1 MASTRLIKELE
12 QLKKSPPEN
21 CSAGPIDD
29 QKDIRHWKAM
39 IIGPSGTP
47 YENGIFYIDVV
58 FPSDYPFKPPDMKFI
73 TKIYHP
79 NVSGTGRICLDILKN
94 KWSPALTLSKTLL
107 SLCSLLSEPNPD
119 DPLVGEIAQ
128 QYKQNYEAFC
138 DTARSWT
145 QRYASSG

>member
-1 MASTRLIKELE
+1 MASTRLKKELD

-21 CSAGPIDD
+21 CSAGPVNEE
-29 QKDIRHWKAM
+29 DIKHWKAM

-47 YENGIFYIDVV
+47 YENGVFYIDVV

-79 NVSGTGRICLDILKN
+79 NVSDSGRICLDILKN

-119 DPLVGEIAQ
+119 DPLVGEIAR
-128 QYKQNYEAFC
+128 QYKQNYREFF